1 MKELPILTGRNPLAL
16 MRNWRDLWN
25 NHLRAHFRRS
35 SIIAG
40 PGIQIDRRAC
50 GTIISAARRGGKSN
64 GQSAFV
70 YNGPFAVTYD
80 EVTKKLRVSSGWI
93 NRNGL
98 EMILMEPQ
106 TIDPGKGY
114 LCICS
119 EPVDKRGNW
128 SKPMAAVRNTPTQC
142 AWPVAEIDKT
152 DTGEWQ
158 IQQYYCTMALIFYSA
173 KCPIAE
179 L

>member
-40 PGIQIDRRAC
+40 PGIRVDRRSC
-50 GTIISAARRGGKSN
+50 GTIISAARQGSKN
-64 GQSAFV
+64 GSPHVFG
-70 YNGPFAVTYD
+70 YSGPFAVSYD
-80 EVTKKLRVSSGWI
+80 EETKLLFIAGGWI

-98 EMILMEPQ
+98 EMIQMPQ
-106 TIDPGKGY
+106 QAIAPQSGY
-114 LCICS
+114 VCICS

-128 SKPMAAVRNTPTQC
+128 SDPIATVRDEPSQC

-158 IQQYYCTMALIFYSA
+158 INQYCCSVAMIFYSA